1 MDSLKGRG
9 LLQCLGTE
17 VVDYL
22 EPSCVEEELE
32 EGEDGNV
39 QVQVVS
45 RVAFGGIQELP
56 SDQACKEERVDGES
70 DDLGQR
76 RQGESTVLASTGAKC
91 VGGKTKTKQTNPA
104 PPNPRM
110 HGPGAMAQSIK
121 CLQHQREDLSS
132 SPSTLVK

>member
-91 VGGKTKTKQTNPA
+91 VGGKTKTKQTNKPRTPQPPHAWAWGYGSVNKVLTAPA
-104 PPNPRM
+104 
-110 HGPGAMAQSIK
+110 
-121 CLQHQREDLSS
+121 
-132 SPSTLVK
+132 

>member
-1 MDSLKGRG
+1 MDSLEGRG

-70 DDLGQR
+70 DDLGWR
-76 RQGESTVLASTGAKC
+76 RQGESTVLVSTGAKC
-91 VGGKTKTKQTNPA
+91 VGGKTKTKQTTPT
-104 PPNPRM
+104 PCM
-110 HGPGAMAQSIK
+110 GLG
-121 CLQHQREDLSS
+121 LWLSQ
-132 SPSTLVK
+132 